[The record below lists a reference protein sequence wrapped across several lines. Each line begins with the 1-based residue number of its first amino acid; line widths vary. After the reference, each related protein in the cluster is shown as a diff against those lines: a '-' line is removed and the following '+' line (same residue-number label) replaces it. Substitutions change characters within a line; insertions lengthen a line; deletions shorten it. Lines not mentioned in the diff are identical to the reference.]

1 MDNSISN
8 AASVASVRVLNKI
21 VLHPEQIDVLGIDE
35 NLFNA
40 KTVDYFRA
48 IESLYRDKADI
59 NETSIYE
66 RMTKDGKES
75 DLGIIGSFYNF
86 SDGSGNVI
94 DAIADMKE
102 ERSSYKLNEA
112 LNDFTTTYSKVEKF
126 DAKTKQNLKDAL
138 FDIEEKLADDD
149 TDEKLIKYLPDIKE
163 KYLAEFEKRKN
174 GRLYT
179 FNNKILDS
187 ILEDGPVPGEGGL
200 ITASTGMG
208 KTAFALNVMNDLYN
222 ACIPTMLFELEM
234 GDINT
239 MDRWLSLRTGIP
251 YKDIKHP
258 KSQEDYELVK
268 KELDKEFKR
277 LELNNERWAICEKAT
292 LYLADIRREARKFQ
306 MKIGQKYFIML
317 IDLISMIQDFCSPE
331 KGLSLAG
338 QMEVAI
344 NRVNA
349 MAKELGFHWIGLV
362 QLNRSVEQDKVM
374 DLDDIDR
381 LRPTRAAIK
390 NSGALLERCRYCLS
404 LFRKKY
410 YAEAYLEKEEAEV
423 LEDVIEVGLMKASN
437 AQVGKRFMM
446 FQPEIFRCTPLVDT
460 NEAPE
465 EDH

>member
-21 VLHPEQIDVLGIDE
+21 VLHPDQIDVLGIDE
-35 NLFNA
+35 SLFNA
-40 KTVDYFRA
+40 RTVDYFRA

-75 DLGIIGSFYNF
+75 DFGIIGSFYNF
-86 SDGSGNVI
+86 SDGSGDI
-94 DAIADMKE
+94 SDAIADMKE
-102 ERSSYKLNEA
+102 ERRSYKLNES
-112 LNDFTTTYSKVEKF
+112 LNEFTATYSKIERF
-126 DAKTKQNLKDAL
+126 DNKSRQQLKDAL
-138 FDIEEKLADDD
+138 FDIEEQLGDNDSE
-149 TDEKLIKYLPDIKE
+149 EKLIKYLPDIKE
-163 KYLAEFEKRKN
+163 KYLAEFEKRKG
-174 GRLYT
+174 GRIYT
-179 FNNKILDS
+179 FNNKILDD

-222 ACIPTMLFELEM
+222 ANIPTMLFELEM

-258 KSQEDYELVK
+258 KSQEDFELVK
-268 KELDKEFKR
+268 KELDKEFKH

-292 LYLADIRREARKFQ
+292 LSLADIRREARKFQ
-306 MKIGQKYFIML
+306 IKTGQKYFIL
-317 IDLISMIQDFCSPE
+317 LLDLISMIQDFTTPE

-338 QMEVAI
+338 QMEIAI

-349 MAKELGFHWIGLV
+349 MAKELGFHWLGLV

-374 DLDDIDR
+374 DIDDIDR
-381 LRPTRAAIK
+381 LRPNRAAIK

-423 LEDVIEVGLMKASN
+423 LEDIIEVGLMKASN

-446 FQPEIFRCTPLVDT
+446 FQPEIFKCSPLLNT
-460 NEAPE
+460 NGEAE
-465 EDH
+465 EEH

>member
-21 VLHPEQIDVLGIDE
+21 VLHPDQIDVLGIDE
-35 NLFNA
+35 SLFNA
-40 KTVDYFRA
+40 RTIDYFRA

-75 DLGIIGSFYNF
+75 DFGIIGSFYNF
-86 SDGSGNVI
+86 SDGSGDI
-94 DAIADMKE
+94 SDAIADMKE
-102 ERSSYKLNEA
+102 ERRSYKLNES
-112 LNDFTTTYSKVEKF
+112 LNEFTATYSKIERF
-126 DAKTKQNLKDAL
+126 DDKSCQQLKDAL
-138 FDIEEKLADDD
+138 FDIEEQLGDNDSE
-149 TDEKLIKYLPDIKE
+149 EKLVKYLPDIKD
-163 KYLAEFEKRKN
+163 KYLAEFEKRKG
-174 GRLYT
+174 GRIYT
-179 FNNKILDS
+179 FNNKILDD

-222 ACIPTMLFELEM
+222 ANIPTMLFELEM

-258 KSQEDYELVK
+258 KSQEDFELVK
-268 KELDKEFKR
+268 KELDKEFKH

-292 LYLADIRREARKFQ
+292 LSLADIRREARKFQ
-306 MKIGQKYFIML
+306 IKTGQKYFIL
-317 IDLISMIQDFCSPE
+317 LLDLISMIQDFCSPE

-338 QMEVAI
+338 QMEIAI

-349 MAKELGFHWIGLV
+349 MAKELGFHWLGLV

-374 DLDDIDR
+374 DIDDIDR
-381 LRPTRAAIK
+381 LRPNRAAIK

-423 LEDVIEVGLMKASN
+423 LEDIIEVGLMKASN

-446 FQPEIFRCTPLVDT
+446 FQPEIFKCSPLLNT
-460 NEAPE
+460 NGEAE
-465 EDH
+465 EEH

>member
-21 VLHPEQIDVLGIDE
+21 VLHPDQIDVLGIDE
-35 NLFNA
+35 SLFNA
-40 KTVDYFRA
+40 RTIDYFRA

-75 DLGIIGSFYNF
+75 DFGIIGSFYNF
-86 SDGSGNVI
+86 SDGSGDI
-94 DAIADMKE
+94 SDAIADMKE
-102 ERSSYKLNEA
+102 ERRSYKLNES
-112 LNDFTTTYSKVEKF
+112 LNEFTATYSKVERF
-126 DAKTKQNLKDAL
+126 DDKSRQQLKDAL
-138 FDIEEKLADDD
+138 FDIEEQLGDNDSE
-149 TDEKLIKYLPDIKE
+149 EKLIKYLPDIKE
-163 KYLAEFEKRKN
+163 KYLAEFEKRKG
-174 GRLYT
+174 GRIYT
-179 FNNKILDS
+179 FNNKILDD

-222 ACIPTMLFELEM
+222 ANIPTMLFELEM

-258 KSQEDYELVK
+258 KSQEDFELVK
-268 KELDKEFKR
+268 KELDKEFKH

-292 LYLADIRREARKFQ
+292 LSLADIRREARKFQ
-306 MKIGQKYFIML
+306 IKTGQKYFIL
-317 IDLISMIQDFCSPE
+317 LLDLISMIQDFTTPE

-338 QMEVAI
+338 QMEIAI

-349 MAKELGFHWIGLV
+349 MAKELGFHWLGLV

-374 DLDDIDR
+374 DIDDIDR
-381 LRPTRAAIK
+381 LRPNRAAIK

-423 LEDVIEVGLMKASN
+423 LEDIIEVGLMKASN

-446 FQPEIFRCTPLVDT
+446 FQPEIFKCSPLLNT
-460 NEAPE
+460 NGEAE
-465 EDH
+465 EEH